1 MNDYFYTNIN
11 PDSKNEALL
20 KEICNYA
27 NKVQRQVYVLDKPLT
42 DSKYNYKFKDGLIV
56 LEANKPICFVNIGQD
71 QNMFDDYC
79 EDVLYDVYSIS
90 DNYSFNEK
98 VGRPRTWQSLLIKV
112 DISDINGFESFFS
125 TKYIDARERR
135 KQEILLS
142 LFIGSINDS
151 GKIGDLDTPD
161 SLLDKIKRKIQL
173 FDTQQTRFIYQEL
186 SSVHKRITI
195 QGMSG
200 TGKTELLLHKCKDLY
215 LVDTNNIIGFTCFNR
230 VLSEE
235 LKHRIPEFF
244 DRMNANKQINPQ
256 RLMIVRAWGSFG
268 DLYSGIYRY
277 ICHYYQIPFYSFREC
292 PSFDRVCKMAINEI
306 NKLRER
312 CPDYNNKYAY
322 TYLFIDESQDF
333 SESFFKLC
341 ELVTEKNLFIA
352 GDIFQSIFENRQLND
367 MKPNFLLG
375 NCYRTDPK
383 TFMFAH
389 ALGLGL
395 FESHKLKWLQKKE
408 WELCGYKVRD
418 TIKKGEKALE
428 LSREPIRRFED
439 LDANYESL
447 KVLECTDYQDFIIEE
462 INHLRNEY
470 PTICPHDIA
479 VIYIDIS
486 DDDYIYTEA
495 PMMQVKIQ
503 KEIGWKANL
512 AYETKDKRIDE
523 VFISN
528 RNNVKGLEFPFVFCF
543 SRRITRIPKYRN
555 TLYTVLTRS
564 FLRSYLILP
573 KKENCGLSQEM
584 IDGGSEIMNE
594 QKMTIIEP
602 TKQEQQE
609 MEKWLLDVEQA
620 KSLDERLEDIMRQK
634 GITDIDVKKKIKE
647 SLGNLLSSDTT
658 DEVLSD
664 LVIKVSKNMKT

>member
-1 MNDYFYTNIN
+1 M
-11 PDSKNEALL
+11 
-20 KEICNYA
+20 
-27 NKVQRQVYVLDKPLT
+27 
-42 DSKYNYKFKDGLIV
+42 
-56 LEANKPICFVNIGQD
+56 
-71 QNMFDDYC
+71 
-79 EDVLYDVYSIS
+79 
-90 DNYSFNEK
+90 
-98 VGRPRTWQSLLIKV
+98 
-112 DISDINGFESFFS
+112 
-125 TKYIDARERR
+125 
-135 KQEILLS
+135 
-142 LFIGSINDS
+142 
-151 GKIGDLDTPD
+151 DTPD

-375 NCYRTDPK
+375 NCYRTDP
-383 TFMFAH
+383 
-389 ALGLGL
+389 
-395 FESHKLKWLQKKE
+395 
-408 WELCGYKVRD
+408 
-418 TIKKGEKALE
+418 
-428 LSREPIRRFED
+428 
-439 LDANYESL
+439 
-447 KVLECTDYQDFIIEE
+447 
-462 INHLRNEY
+462 
-470 PTICPHDIA
+470 
-479 VIYIDIS
+479 
-486 DDDYIYTEA
+486 
-495 PMMQVKIQ
+495 
-503 KEIGWKANL
+503 
-512 AYETKDKRIDE
+512 
-523 VFISN
+523 
-528 RNNVKGLEFPFVFCF
+528 
-543 SRRITRIPKYRN
+543 
-555 TLYTVLTRS
+555 
-564 FLRSYLILP
+564 
-573 KKENCGLSQEM
+573 
-584 IDGGSEIMNE
+584 
-594 QKMTIIEP
+594 
-602 TKQEQQE
+602 
-609 MEKWLLDVEQA
+609 
-620 KSLDERLEDIMRQK
+620 
-634 GITDIDVKKKIKE
+634 
-647 SLGNLLSSDTT
+647 
-658 DEVLSD
+658 
-664 LVIKVSKNMKT
+664 